1 MIKYR
6 VSVVQQETA
15 SYSENPPYNPPVLY
29 PELNNYFPDVKLDKT
44 NTVYDCVRETFRL
57 LDYDSDNYSKNN
69 WNPLGWIIN
78 PGEIVM
84 LNPNMLTHKHQLND
98 DWDYVI
104 THGSVIR
111 AVVDYTYLALK
122 GKGRIIIADGP
133 QDDSII
139 EKILERLGIPEIQ
152 KFYKQYLNFDIE
164 FIDFRSEKLIN
175 IDGVTGKSI
184 TLEGD
189 PEGNVV
195 FDLAENSMLS
205 EFDNRNIKFYGCAY
219 DLSETQSHHTNGKHE
234 YCICKTPLLADV
246 FINIPKLKSHKK
258 CGLTVNLKSL
268 VGGVNANKN
277 YLPHYIIG
285 SPETG
290 GDQFDTKTIKT
301 TVEKK
306 LVLFIKKFLANNNKL
321 VQFLSRKFKKQA
333 YKIFGETTQVVR
345 SGNWYGNDTV
355 WRMCLD
361 LNRIL
366 MYGNPDGTL
375 DSGKKKKFLSVVD
388 GINSMEGNGPNS
400 GTLKKTS
407 LIITG
412 DNAVSVDLVCA
423 RLMGFDENKIKLI
436 SKSLEKNQFPLFQGI
451 LNDVNVL
458 SNKIRWNKKAV
469 EITLSDSLKFK
480 PHFGWKDHI
489 ELIN

>member
-1 MIKYR
+1 
-6 VSVVQQETA
+6 
-15 SYSENPPYNPPVLY
+15 
-29 PELNNYFPDVKLDKT
+29 
-44 NTVYDCVRETFRL
+44 
-57 LDYDSDNYSKNN
+57 
-69 WNPLGWIIN
+69 
-78 PGEIVM
+78 
-84 LNPNMLTHKHQLND
+84 
-98 DWDYVI
+98 
-104 THGSVIR
+104 
-111 AVVDYTYLALK
+111 
-122 GKGRIIIADGP
+122 
-133 QDDSII
+133 
-139 EKILERLGIPEIQ
+139 
-152 KFYKQYLNFDIE
+152 LNFDIE